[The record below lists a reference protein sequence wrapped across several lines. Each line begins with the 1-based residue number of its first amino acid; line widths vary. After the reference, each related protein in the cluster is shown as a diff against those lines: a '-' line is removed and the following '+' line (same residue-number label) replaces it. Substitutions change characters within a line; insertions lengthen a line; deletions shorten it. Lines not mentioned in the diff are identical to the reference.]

1 MKIEE
6 EKKSVQVEE
15 ILPVNYEKGLANYLF
30 DKINDYQSN
39 PKVIRE
45 RPRLSASGL
54 YVSAEQIFKWIKEW
68 DNAQD
73 IWHARTR

>member
-15 ILPVNYEKGLANYLF
+15 ILPVNYEKGLADYLF

-39 PKVIRE
+39 PKVISE
-45 RPRLSASGL
+45 RPSGL

>member
-6 EKKSVQVEE
+6 EKKTTHIEE
-15 ILPVNYEKGLANYLF
+15 VLPVNYEKGLADYLF

>member
-15 ILPVNYEKGLANYLF
+15 ILPVNYEKGLADYLF

-45 RPRLSASGL
+45 LL
-54 YVSAEQIFKWIKEW
+54 DFM
-68 DNAQD
+68 
-73 IWHARTR
+73 